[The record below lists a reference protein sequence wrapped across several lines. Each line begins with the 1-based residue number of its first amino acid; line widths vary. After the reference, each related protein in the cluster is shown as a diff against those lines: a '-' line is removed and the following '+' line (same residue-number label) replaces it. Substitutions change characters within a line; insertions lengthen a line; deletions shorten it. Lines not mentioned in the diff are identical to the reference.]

1 MSVKSDGLFV
11 FSFTCKESYG
21 ELIFQ
26 VCEVSAEGDDLL
38 EDYSWEGEEIPEGSA
53 AWDSNITFLSKSV
66 SAVLFFFRNFLEQFA
81 FSLVEHLDLECL
93 DIF

>member
-53 AWDSNITFLSKSV
+53 A
-66 SAVLFFFRNFLEQFA
+66 
-81 FSLVEHLDLECL
+81 
-93 DIF
+93 